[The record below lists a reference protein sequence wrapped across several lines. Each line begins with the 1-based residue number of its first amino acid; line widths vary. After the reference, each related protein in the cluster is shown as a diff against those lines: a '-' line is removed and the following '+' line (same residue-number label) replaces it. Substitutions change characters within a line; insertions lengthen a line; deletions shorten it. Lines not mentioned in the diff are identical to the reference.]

1 MDIYLILLGAVLAA
15 VVGVGIYAF
24 WLHRQMREFKN
35 KFKLFFGTKKNP
47 HLSTIVMKNTDA
59 LERAGADIKALQ
71 QTTAGIQ
78 ELAVRSLQKVGTYFY
93 NPYGDTG
100 GTFSFSIAF
109 LNYANNGVVISSLH
123 TREGTRV
130 YAKEIANGKSKQYLT
145 EEEMEALRR
154 ADLEV

>member
-1 MDIYLILLGAVLAA
+1 MYFLLSVVALVAVMGL
-15 VVGVGIYAF
+15 GIYAF
-24 WLHRQMREFKN
+24 LLNRQIREFKE

-47 HLSTIVMKNTDA
+47 HLSTIVMRNTDA
-59 LERAGADIKALQ
+59 LEQAEADIKNLQ
-71 QTTAGIQ
+71 TNTAGIQ
-78 ELAVRSLQKVGTYFY
+78 ELAIRSLQKVGTYFY

-109 LNYANNGVVISSLH
+109 LNYANSGVVISSLH

-130 YAKEIANGKSKQYLT
+130 YAKEIIKGKSKQYLT

-154 ADLEV
+154 ADLEN